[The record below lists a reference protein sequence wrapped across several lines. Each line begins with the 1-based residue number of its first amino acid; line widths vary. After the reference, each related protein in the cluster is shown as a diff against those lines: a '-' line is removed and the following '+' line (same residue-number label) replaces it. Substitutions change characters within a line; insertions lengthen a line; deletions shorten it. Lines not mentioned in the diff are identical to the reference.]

1 MYNYHCEEC
10 QNGIVKETMM
20 KNYEV
25 KIFEKP
31 FVVPYAKIGLCEEC
45 GSFNF
50 DGKEMHRWKDLYNAW
65 EAKSE
70 DYVSPKEIQLI
81 RKSLGLTQRDF
92 AVFIGVTRQS
102 LSVWENDKRLSVQ
115 PQSVDIVLHMLF
127 SELENDE
134 KPVTEKMIEEYNR
147 RTGNII
153 PLMEEKNEQ
162 SIERNKALKH
172 ILPKTTWDVLVTR
185 AKKDRTDPF
194 TETVLSIEIN
204 SEIKSVKQI
213 HKPEGEYIAE

>member
-10 QNGIVKETMM
+10 QNGIVKETII

-31 FVVPYAKIGLCEEC
+31 FVVPSAKIGLCGEC
-45 GSFNF
+45 GSFNY
-50 DGKEMHRWKDLYNAW
+50 DGKEMHRWRDLYKAW

-70 DYVSPKEIQLI
+70 DYISPKNIRLI
-81 RKSLGLTQRDF
+81 RKSLDLNQRDF

-102 LSVWENDKRLSVQ
+102 LSAWENDKRPSVQ
-115 PQSVDIVLHMLF
+115 PQSVDIVLQMLF

-134 KPVTEKMIEEYNR
+134 KPVTIKMIEEYYR
-147 RTGNII
+147 RTDNLIQPEI
-153 PLMEEKNEQ
+153 QPSKRLLNKNK
-162 SIERNKALKH
+162 ILKN
-172 ILPKTTWDVLVTR
+172 ILPKTTWDVLVSR

-194 TETVLSIEIN
+194 TETVLSIEIKG
-204 SEIKSVKQI
+204 EKQT
-213 HKPEGEYIAE
+213 KKMVLLR